1 MPPIAL
7 ASMVSPD
14 LSTPD
19 AVRNTIQKTIAMNRR
34 GSNAYKQKKGS
45 DIDTMRAKKLQ
56 GLCLVCCIAV
66 LLIPHQTVLCFSRE
80 LQGETPERVG
90 ISSEKLEDAY
100 KVVEEAVKN
109 REIPGAVALVAREGK
124 IVGLREYGY
133 AMVTPEV
140 WPMREDTIFDLAS
153 LTKPIATATSIMILL
168 EKGEIRLDDRVTL
181 FIPEFGKRGKEDV
194 TLRHLLTHTSGL
206 PSGKSLFEEYSTYKD
221 IVLEVCNIP
230 LENAPGTKYVY
241 SDLGYIILG
250 EIVRRVGGKSLDKFA
265 MENIF
270 QPLGMEDTMFNPPE
284 KLRPECAATEY
295 CKWRK
300 RIVVGEVH
308 DENAYAMGGVSGHA
322 GLFSTAKDLAI
333 FGQMM
338 LNRGEYNGARVLNPS
353 TVESMTKNQISD
365 IGGDEGLGWFTKSK
379 EFSSGGDLISENSY
393 GHTGFTGT
401 SIWIDPDE
409 ELIIILL
416 TNRVHPTRENKEH
429 IRLRPLFANAVVG
442 AIMGSSEKD
451 N

>member
-1 MPPIAL
+1 LPPIAL

-206 PSGKSLFEEYSTYKD
+206 PSGKPLFEE
-221 IVLEVCNIP
+221 
-230 LENAPGTKYVY
+230 
-241 SDLGYIILG
+241 
-250 EIVRRVGGKSLDKFA
+250 
-265 MENIF
+265 
-270 QPLGMEDTMFNPPE
+270 
-284 KLRPECAATEY
+284 
-295 CKWRK
+295 
-300 RIVVGEVH
+300 
-308 DENAYAMGGVSGHA
+308 
-322 GLFSTAKDLAI
+322 
-333 FGQMM
+333 
-338 LNRGEYNGARVLNPS
+338 
-353 TVESMTKNQISD
+353 
-365 IGGDEGLGWFTKSK
+365 
-379 EFSSGGDLISENSY
+379 
-393 GHTGFTGT
+393 
-401 SIWIDPDE
+401 
-409 ELIIILL
+409 
-416 TNRVHPTRENKEH
+416 
-429 IRLRPLFANAVVG
+429 
-442 AIMGSSEKD
+442 
-451 N
+451 